1 MMESTEPTGPAE
13 PTGLTGSTGPAG
25 LTEPI
30 RATGS
35 TGPTVIETERLVLR
49 PWRAGDRAEAEA
61 LFALASDPEIGPR
74 CGWPPHRT
82 VQDSLDT
89 IAHVFTGDENRA
101 ITLRGDDRPIGCI
114 ELKPMSD
121 GLVAVVREAVRSG
134 TLADGV
140 SLAGDAAPNDGAS
153 LAGDAA
159 HNDDASLDDVALADG
174 AAHLVGTARDDGAAL
189 VGGCALDEPALDR
202 LTAGT
207 AKELGYWLG
216 RRYWGHGYMT
226 EALRAVLRHAF
237 ADLDSPAVWGEHY
250 LTNPASGRVMERCGL
265 RPVCERPDVWY
276 PLTRERHDCLIR
288 MLPAPRR

>member
-1 MMESTEPTGPAE
+1 MAE
-13 PTGLTGSTGPAG
+13 VTTIT
-25 LTEPI
+25 TTI
-30 RATGS
+30 T
-35 TGPTVIETERLVLR
+35 TERLALR

-74 CGWPPHRT
+74 CGWMPHRT

-89 IAHVFTGDENRA
+89 IAHVFTGAENRA

-121 GLVAVVREAVRSG
+121 GLVAAVREAVRSG
-134 TLADGV
+134 TV
-140 SLAGDAAPNDGAS
+140 TGDP
-153 LAGDAA
+153 
-159 HNDDASLDDVALADG
+159 
-174 AAHLVGTARDDGAAL
+174 AL
-189 VGGCALDEPALDR
+189 VGGRALDEPALDR
-202 LTAGT
+202 LTAGA

-250 LTNPASGRVMERCGL
+250 LTNVASGRVMERCGL
-265 RPVCERPDVWY
+265 RPVCERPNVWY
-276 PLTRERHDCLIR
+276 PLIRERHDCLIR